1 MMKSTRNLKVLARFV
16 DVTMIMVLVVC
27 GFIIIKSHIDIA
39 KGYIGQQEVTAVRI
53 FDNLFVIDENN
64 NRRYWKNV
72 KNFLFAEDALI
83 IEAVDPEDASNITI
97 RLHRREMSLKTFSG
111 KPMQVVYD
119 FSELTLEFDNGKKKT
134 YDGVKSAGVDK
145 SQQTLYI
152 VYFNGKSRN
161 MKLDIK

>member
-64 NRRYWKNV
+64 NRRYWQNV

-119 FSELTLEFDNGKKKT
+119 FFWIDTWVWQWKEENIWWCQIGRSWQKPTN
-134 YDGVKSAGVDK
+134 
-145 SQQTLYI
+145 I
-152 VYFNGKSRN
+152 VYSI
-161 MKLDIK
+161 L